1 MRILL
6 TGKNGQVGWEL
17 ERTLAPL
24 GEVVALDRDGMDLA
38 DADSVCRVI
47 REVRPKLI
55 VNAGA
60 YTAVD
65 KAESEPELAMKINGV
80 APEIMAEEAKKLRAC
95 VVHYSTDYVFDG
107 TKLAPYDEDDRT
119 NPISVYGKSK
129 LAGEQAIRGSG
140 CRHLI
145 FRTSWVYGAR
155 GRNFLLTMLRL
166 ARERDGLRI
175 VDDQIG
181 APTWSRLI
189 AVATALVLAKLL
201 APPRDWRKERTLRFS
216 PEQDWGEGRKLP
228 LPPGEG
234 WGEGLSGTF
243 HLTTEGETSWYG
255 FAQEIFRLA
264 AGRQLSRPPRLEP
277 ISATEYALAAD
288 RPLNSRLSNERLV
301 DTFGVALPA
310 WDRSLALC
318 MDEMR

>member
-95 VVHYSTDYVFDG
+95 LVHYSTDYVFDG

-166 ARERDGLRI
+166 ARE
-175 VDDQIG
+175 
-181 APTWSRLI
+181 
-189 AVATALVLAKLL
+189 
-201 APPRDWRKERTLRFS
+201 
-216 PEQDWGEGRKLP
+216 
-228 LPPGEG
+228 
-234 WGEGLSGTF
+234 
-243 HLTTEGETSWYG
+243 
-255 FAQEIFRLA
+255 
-264 AGRQLSRPPRLEP
+264 
-277 ISATEYALAAD
+277 
-288 RPLNSRLSNERLV
+288 
-301 DTFGVALPA
+301 
-310 WDRSLALC
+310 
-318 MDEMR
+318 